1 LSFEYSDLITIA
13 LLVLLEGL
21 LSADNAIVLA
31 VLVMPLP
38 PEEQKRALKYG
49 IVGAFVF
56 RFIAVLLAVYLLN
69 FPVIKIIGG
78 LYLIYLAVDHFFR
91 KHPEEEKRKPQ
102 VRRVFGLT
110 PFWSTVVAVELTD
123 IVFSVD
129 SILAAV
135 ALSPKQWVVITGG
148 ILGIITMRMVAGA
161 FLNVI
166 KRYPR
171 LVDGAYVIVFFI
183 GAKLFA
189 EYFNLHLPKW
199 ITFLVVGSIFAVS
212 MIWSARDKA
221 LEKQTST
228 NSLSGDGL

>member
-1 LSFEYSDLITIA
+1 MHFEYSDLITIA
-13 LLVLLEGL
+13 LLILLEGL

-38 PEEQKRALKYG
+38 EEEQKRALKYG
-49 IVGAFVF
+49 IMGAFAF
-56 RFIAVLLAVYLLN
+56 RILAVLLAVYLLSY
-69 FPVIKIIGG
+69 PVIKIVGG
-78 LYLIYLAVDHFFR
+78 AYLAYLALDHFLR
-91 KHPEEEKRKPQ
+91 RHPDKTLRQPQ
-102 VRRVFGLT
+102 VKTFFGLS

-135 ALSPKQWVVITGG
+135 ALSSKQWVVITGG

-166 KRYPR
+166 KRYPK
-171 LVDGAYVIVFFI
+171 LVDGAYIIVFFI

-189 EYFNLHLPKW
+189 EYFDLHLPKW
-199 ITFLVVGSIFAVS
+199 ITFLVIGLIFAIS
-212 MIWSARDKA
+212 MIWSSRELRRK
-221 LEKQTST
+221 SSSMY
-228 NSLSGDGL
+228 SLSGDKS